1 MEPINKALLLDMY
14 RVAICIR
21 DRADTE
27 HLLDQCLKDFK
38 DIDPTQMVVHFNQL
52 LNNESIHDS
61 EIKSKDDPLSKD
73 YLVLKGI
80 FEQHQVPYD
89 PTNLERILVDYD
101 WNQRMI
107 TPKIVMATVV
117 GISVAIL
124 SCYGAGLL
132 LPFIPGI
139 LVKLAM
145 ITGVAVPAVGTY
157 KMLSSIFDDKLAA
170 SNYVEPDHKE
180 LGGPV

>member
-1 MEPINKALLLDMY
+1 MY

-27 HLLDQCLKDFK
+27 HLLDQYLKDFK

-52 LNNESIHDS
+52 LNDESIHDS
-61 EIKSKDDPLSKD
+61 EIKFEGDPLYKD
-73 YLVLKGI
+73 YLVLEGI
-80 FEQHQVPYD
+80 FEQHQVSYD
-89 PTNLERILVDYD
+89 PKNLERILVDYD

-107 TPKIVMATVV
+107 TPKIALATVV

-145 ITGVAVPAVGTY
+145 ITGVAVPARRY
-157 KMLSSIFDDKLAA
+157 L
-170 SNYVEPDHKE
+170 
-180 LGGPV
+180 